1 MRIRTFEFQ
10 VYDALMNL
18 IDRFPLS
25 LTTAPSGLGFRQ
37 EVKLV
42 ETKLIDYIVD
52 RQMKK
57 ADIKLQAHFP
67 EPNSYLKIRAFRVW
81 YGKHIKSKTVLYYR
95 NDNEEKWI
103 DCIIKEFGSTEVDTR
118 INTIPLTIQALSP
131 FYQLRQKQIMAAI
144 TVSGKNYAYDYPYS
158 YGGGV
163 LENATFENTFFED
176 IPLRIRVHGKVVN
189 PQVSL
194 KYEDEVDAYTI
205 VRFTDLTINEG
216 QILEIDAINS
226 RILLYASAEDTNPTD
241 VYDQVDKTKD
251 TFIYV
256 KPGVNTLVANLDQV
270 NITASVQITYVQYQV

>member
-1 MRIRTFEFQ
+1 M
-10 VYDALMNL
+10 
-18 IDRFPLS
+18 
-25 LTTAPSGLGFRQ
+25 LG
-37 EVKLV
+37 
-42 ETKLIDYIVD
+42 
-52 RQMKK
+52 
-57 ADIKLQAHFP
+57 
-67 EPNSYLKIRAFRVW
+67 
-81 YGKHIKSKTVLYYR
+81 
-95 NDNEEKWI
+95 
-103 DCIIKEFGSTEVDTR
+103 
-118 INTIPLTIQALSP
+118 
-131 FYQLRQKQIMAAI
+131 
-144 TVSGKNYAYDYPYS
+144 
-158 YGGGV
+158 
-163 LENATFENTFFED
+163 
-176 IPLRIRVHGKVVN
+176 VN